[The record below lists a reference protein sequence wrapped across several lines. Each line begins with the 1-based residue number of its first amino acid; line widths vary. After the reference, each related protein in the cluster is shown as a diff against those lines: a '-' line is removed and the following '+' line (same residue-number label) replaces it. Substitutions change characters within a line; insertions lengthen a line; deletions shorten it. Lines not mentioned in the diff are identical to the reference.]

1 MIHKVIAIFLILSDS
16 LTRFSVSNGP
26 VYYNISGLYLLPGGS
41 GNAQLVDGGAGPVG
55 EGLAADGHAEYGT
68 GSKESRHP
76 DL

>member
-1 MIHKVIAIFLILSDS
+1 MIHQIIAIFIILRDS
-16 LTRFSVSNGP
+16 LTVNNVT
-26 VYYNISGLYLLPGGS
+26 VYYNMSGQYLLPGGS

>member
-1 MIHKVIAIFLILSDS
+1 M
-16 LTRFSVSNGP
+16 
-26 VYYNISGLYLLPGGS
+26 SGLYLLPGGS